1 MEKIIDIS
9 HHHHVSDWEK
19 VKKNCNVIIT
29 KATQGT
35 SFVDNYFVTVIQQCE
50 KRKIPYWLY
59 TYLDKGDELAQAKFL
74 VKTCR
79 DKVGEHFVGY
89 VLDVEAGNTAS
100 SVKAAMDYL
109 SMLDHKMMI
118 YTMYAEYDRYKSVI
132 AGRPKK
138 CAWWEA
144 RYGLNDGIYRVK
156 HDCHRGVDLHQMY
169 AEYDRYKS
177 VIAGR
182 PKKCAWWEARY
193 GLNDGIYRVKHDCHR
208 GVDLHQYTSSGICPG
223 IPDEIDVNRVTGHGK
238 SLQWFKTPKN
248 KKKEETMTEKKE
260 GCFSINK
267 NADNISEF
275 LHNRGYGAGR
285 HNLSMIAAANY
296 KSKEVRNALFELAQ
310 KGNLIKPAGLNK
322 GWKDDSKKD

>member
-1 MEKIIDIS
+1 M
-9 HHHHVSDWEK
+9 
-19 VKKNCNVIIT
+19 
-29 KATQGT
+29 
-35 SFVDNYFVTVIQQCE
+35 
-50 KRKIPYWLY
+50 R
-59 TYLDKGDELAQAKFL
+59 
-74 VKTCR
+74 
-79 DKVGEHFVGY
+79 
-89 VLDVEAGNTAS
+89 
-100 SVKAAMDYL
+100 
-109 SMLDHKMMI
+109 
-118 YTMYAEYDRYKSVI
+118 
-132 AGRPKK
+132 
-138 CAWWEA
+138 
-144 RYGLNDGIYRVK
+144 
-156 HDCHRGVDLHQMY
+156 
-169 AEYDRYKS
+169 
-177 VIAGR
+177 
-182 PKKCAWWEARY
+182 EARY

>member
-9 HHHHVSDWEK
+9 HHHHVNDWEK
-19 VKKNCNVIIT
+19 VKKKCNVIIT

-59 TYLDKGDELAQAKFL
+59 TYLDKGDEQAQAKFL

-156 HDCHRGVDLHQMY
+156 HDCHRGVDLHQ
-169 AEYDRYKS
+169 
-177 VIAGR
+177 
-182 PKKCAWWEARY
+182 
-193 GLNDGIYRVKHDCHR
+193 
-208 GVDLHQYTSSGICPG
+208 YTSSGICPG

-248 KKKEETMTEKKE
+248 KKEEETMTEKKE